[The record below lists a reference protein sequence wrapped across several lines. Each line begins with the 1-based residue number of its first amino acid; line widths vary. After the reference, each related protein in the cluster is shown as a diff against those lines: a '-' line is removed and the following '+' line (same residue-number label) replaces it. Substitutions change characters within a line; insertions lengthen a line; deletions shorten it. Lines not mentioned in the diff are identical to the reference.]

1 MIVFKDS
8 FLITTDCC
16 CTFLQYIIE
25 RSKHDFNMKA
35 TINIVAVNKLLNTC
49 TKFIYIHVQINVYRY
64 SKYMYSKC
72 TLPDIEKCSLR
83 DDHYKKGLDVELGD
97 PGV

>member
-1 MIVFKDS
+1 
-8 FLITTDCC
+8 
-16 CTFLQYIIE
+16 
-25 RSKHDFNMKA
+25 MKA
-35 TINIVAVNKLLNTC
+35 TIKIVAVNKLLNTC

-72 TLPDIEKCSLR
+72 TLPDIKKRSLR
-83 DDHYKKGLDVELGD
+83 DDHHEEGLDVELGD

>member
-1 MIVFKDS
+1 MIVFNDS

-25 RSKHDFNMKA
+25 RLKHDFNMKA
-35 TINIVAVNKLLNTC
+35 TINIVAVNKLLNIKC
-49 TKFIYIHVQINVYRY
+49 IY

-72 TLPDIEKCSLR
+72 TLPDIEKRSLR
-83 DDHYKKGLDVELGD
+83 DDHHEEGLDVELGD

>member
-1 MIVFKDS
+1 
-8 FLITTDCC
+8 
-16 CTFLQYIIE
+16 
-25 RSKHDFNMKA
+25 MKA
-35 TINIVAVNKLLNTC
+35 TIKIVAVNKLLNTC
-49 TKFIYIHVQINVYRY
+49 TKSIYIHVQINVYRY

-83 DDHYKKGLDVELGD
+83 DDHHEEGLDVELGN